1 MRKSLNIYKAT
12 DMLLSFTVGN
22 FRSFKESKTFSMKA
36 ASIQEHKDF
45 VREKNNAKLLPV
57 AAVYGANSS
66 GKSNLLS
73 AFKTMKN
80 VLLSS
85 VKTNP
90 TEKLNTD
97 TFKLDEEYPQ
107 KPTLFDAVFSTN
119 GITYRYGFEYTETSI
134 TGEWLY
140 TVNNNKEKNLF
151 IRNSEGIGVSKDFPE
166 GKDKEEATAENRLF
180 LSLVAQLNGKTS
192 LAVMKWFEDLRV
204 MSGAYDSDF
213 KKYSF
218 DYLFADDSKSQLA
231 QTFINSMD
239 LGFTSIRKADTEDDR
254 KETLYSENRPKTGL
268 EAIFDLNWKDLF
280 STKIQTG
287 HKVLRKDG
295 SFTEAFFSNDE
306 MESEGTKKI
315 INMSGPIVD
324 SLINGGIIVVDEF
337 DAKLHPLLTKKIID
351 LFNSPETNPYNAQ
364 LIFATHDTNLLSNK
378 IFRRDQIWF
387 AEKNREDEST
397 DIYPLSEIKE
407 QNGDKIRNDRIYEKD
422 YINGKY
428 GAIPY
433 LRG

>member
-1 MRKSLNIYKAT
+1 
-12 DMLLSFTVGN
+12 MLLSFTVGN

-45 VREKNNAKLLPV
+45 VRESNNTKLLPV

-73 AFKTMKN
+73 ALKTMKN
-80 VLLSS
+80 TLLSS

-90 TEKLNTD
+90 TEKLKTD

-107 KPTLFDAVFSTN
+107 KPTLFDVVFSTN
-119 GITYRYGFEYTETSI
+119 GTTYRYGFEYTETSI

-140 TVNNNKEKNLF
+140 TVNNDREKNLF
-151 IRNSEGIGVSKDFPE
+151 IRNSEGIGISKDFPE

-204 MSGAYDSDF
+204 MSGARDSDF
-213 KKYSF
+213 RKYSF
-218 DYLFADDSKSQLA
+218 DYLFADNPQSQLA
-231 QTFINSMD
+231 QTFVNSMD
-239 LGFTSIRKADTEDDR
+239 LGFTSLRKDESKEKEYDLSNTNNKNILDR
-254 KETLYSENRPKTGL
+254 VL
-268 EAIFDLNWKDLF
+268 EKYMLNWPAL
-280 STKIQTG
+280 KIQTG
-287 HKVLRKDG
+287 HKVLLKDG
-295 SFTEAFFSNDE
+295 SFTEAFFPNDE

-315 INMSGPIVD
+315 INMSGPIAD
-324 SLINGGIIVVDEF
+324 TLLNGGIIVIDEL
-337 DAKLHPLLTKKIID
+337 DAKLHPLLTKKIIGI
-351 LFNSPETNPYNAQ
+351 FNSPKTNLYNAQ

>member
-1 MRKSLNIYKAT
+1 
-12 DMLLSFTVGN
+12 
-22 FRSFKESKTFSMKA
+22 MKA

-45 VREKNNAKLLPV
+45 VRESNNTKLLPV

-73 AFKTMKN
+73 ALRMMKD

-90 TEKLNTD
+90 TEKLKTD
-97 TFKLDEEYPQ
+97 TFKLDEEHPQ
-107 KPTLFDAVFSTN
+107 KPTLFDIVFSTN

-140 TVNNNKEKNLF
+140 TVNNDREKNLF

-204 MSGAYDSDF
+204 MSGARDSDF
-213 KKYSF
+213 RKYSF
-218 DYLFADDSKSQLA
+218 DYLFADNPKAELA
-231 QTFINSMD
+231 QTFISAMD
-239 LGFTSIRKADTEDDR
+239 LGFTSLRKADTEDEKND
-254 KETLYSENRPKTGL
+254 LLNSEGKPKTGF
-268 EAIFDLNWKDLF
+268 EAIFNLGWSLF
-280 STKIQTG
+280 PPKIQTG
-287 HKVLRKDG
+287 HKVLHKDG
-295 SFTEAFFSNDE
+295 TFTEAFFSNDE

-315 INMSGPIVD
+315 INMSGPIAD
-324 SLINGGIIVVDEF
+324 TLLNGGIIVIDEL
-337 DAKLHPLLTKKIID
+337 DAKLHPLLTKKIIGI
-351 LFNSPETNPYNAQ
+351 FNSPKTNLYNAQ

>member
-1 MRKSLNIYKAT
+1 
-12 DMLLSFTVGN
+12 MLLSFTVGN
-22 FRSFKESKTFSMKA
+22 FRSFKENKTFSMKA
-36 ASIQEHKDF
+36 ASIQEHKEF
-45 VREKNNAKLLPV
+45 VRESEGSRLLPV

-73 AFKTMKN
+73 ALRMMKD

-90 TEKLNTD
+90 TEKLKTD
-97 TFKLDEEYPQ
+97 TFKLDEEHPQ
-107 KPTLFDAVFSTN
+107 KPTLFDIVFSTN

-140 TVNNNKEKNLF
+140 TVNNDREKNLF

-204 MSGAYDSDF
+204 MSGARDSDF
-213 KKYSF
+213 RKYSF
-218 DYLFADDSKSQLA
+218 DYLFADNPKAELA
-231 QTFINSMD
+231 QTFISAMD
-239 LGFTSIRKADTEDDR
+239 LGFTSLRKADTEDEKND
-254 KETLYSENRPKTGL
+254 LLNSEGKPKTGF
-268 EAIFDLNWKDLF
+268 EAIFNLGWSLF
-280 STKIQTG
+280 PPKIQTG
-287 HKVLRKDG
+287 HKVLHKDG
-295 SFTEAFFSNDE
+295 TFTEAFFSNDE

-315 INMSGPIVD
+315 INMSGPIAD
-324 SLINGGIIVVDEF
+324 TLLNGGIIVIDEL
-337 DAKLHPLLTKKIID
+337 DAKLHPLLTKKIIGI
-351 LFNSPETNPYNAQ
+351 FNSPKTNLYNAQ

>member
-1 MRKSLNIYKAT
+1 MF
-12 DMLLSFTVGN
+12 LSFTVGN

-45 VREKNNAKLLPV
+45 VRESNNAKLLPV

-97 TFKLDEEYPQ
+97 TFKLDEEFLQ

-119 GITYRYGFEYTETSI
+119 GVTYRYGFEYTETSI

-204 MSGAYDSDF
+204 ISGVYDSSF
-213 KKYSF
+213 KDYSF
-218 DYLFADDSKSQLA
+218 NYLFADSPKSQIA
-231 QTFINSMD
+231 QSFINSMD
-239 LGFTSIRKADTEDDR
+239 LGFTSLR
-254 KETLYSENRPKTGL
+254 KEESKKNDYDFSDLGNKPALNRVL
-268 EAIFDLNWKDLF
+268 EKYMINWTEL
-280 STKIQTG
+280 KIQTG

>member
-1 MRKSLNIYKAT
+1 
-12 DMLLSFTVGN
+12 MLLSFTVGN

-45 VREKNNAKLLPV
+45 VRESNNAKLLPV

-73 AFKTMKN
+73 ALKTMKN

-90 TEKLNTD
+90 TEKLKTD
-97 TFKLDEEYPQ
+97 TFKLDEEYTQ
-107 KPTLFDAVFSTN
+107 KPTLFDVVFSTN
-119 GITYRYGFEYTETSI
+119 GTTYRYGFEYTETSI

-140 TVNNNKEKNLF
+140 TVNNDREKNLF
-151 IRNSEGIGVSKDFPE
+151 IRNSEGIGVTKDFPE

-192 LAVMKWFEDLRV
+192 LAVMKWFEDLRII
-204 MSGAYDSDF
+204 SGVYDSSF
-213 KKYSF
+213 KDYSF
-218 DYLFADDSKSQLA
+218 KYLFADNPQSQLA
-231 QTFINSMD
+231 QTFVNSMD
-239 LGFTSIRKADTEDDR
+239 LGFTSLRKDESKEKEYDLSNTNNKNILDR
-254 KETLYSENRPKTGL
+254 VFEKYM
-268 EAIFDLNWKDLF
+268 LNWPAL
-280 STKIQTG
+280 KIQTG
-287 HKVLRKDG
+287 HKVLLKDG
-295 SFTEAFFSNDE
+295 SFTEAFFPNDD

-324 SLINGGIIVVDEF
+324 SIINGGIIVVDEF
-337 DAKLHPLLTKKIID
+337 DAKLHHLLTKKIID
-351 LFNSPETNPYNAQ
+351 IFNSPKTNPYNAQ

-407 QNGDKIRNDRIYEKD
+407 QNGDKIRNDRVYEKD

>member
-1 MRKSLNIYKAT
+1 
-12 DMLLSFTVGN
+12 MLLSFTVGN

-45 VREKNNAKLLPV
+45 VRESNNTKLLPV

-73 AFKTMKN
+73 ALKTMKN
-80 VLLSS
+80 TLLSS

-90 TEKLNTD
+90 TEKLKTD

-107 KPTLFDAVFSTN
+107 KPTLFDVVFSTN
-119 GITYRYGFEYTETSI
+119 GTTYRYGFEYTETSI

-140 TVNNNKEKNLF
+140 TLNNDREKNLF
-151 IRNSEGIGVSKDFPE
+151 IRNSEGIGVTKDFPE

-180 LSLVAQLNGKTS
+180 LSLVAQLNGKTA
-192 LAVMKWFEDLRV
+192 LAVMKWFEDLRII
-204 MSGAYDSDF
+204 SGVYDSSF
-213 KKYSF
+213 KDYSF
-218 DYLFADDSKSQLA
+218 KYLFADNPQSQLA
-231 QTFINSMD
+231 QTFVNSMD
-239 LGFTSIRKADTEDDR
+239 LGFTSLRKDESKEKEYDLSNTNNKNILDR
-254 KETLYSENRPKTGL
+254 VFEKYM
-268 EAIFDLNWKDLF
+268 LNWPAL
-280 STKIQTG
+280 KIQTG
-287 HKVLRKDG
+287 HKVLLKDG
-295 SFTEAFFSNDE
+295 SFTEAFFPNDE

-324 SLINGGIIVVDEF
+324 SIINGGIIVVDEF

-351 LFNSPETNPYNAQ
+351 IFNSPETNPYNAQ

-407 QNGDKIRNDRIYEKD
+407 QNGDKIRNDRVYEKD

>member
-1 MRKSLNIYKAT
+1 
-12 DMLLSFTVGN
+12 MLLSFTVGN

-45 VREKNNAKLLPV
+45 VRESNNTKLLPV

-73 AFKTMKN
+73 ALKTMKN
-80 VLLSS
+80 TLLSS

-90 TEKLNTD
+90 TEKLKTD
-97 TFKLDEEYPQ
+97 TFKLDEEHPQ
-107 KPTLFDAVFSTN
+107 KPTLFDIVFSTN

-140 TVNNNKEKNLF
+140 TVNNDREKNLF

-192 LAVMKWFEDLRV
+192 LAVMKWFEDLRII
-204 MSGAYDSDF
+204 SGVYDS
-213 KKYSF
+213 SF
-218 DYLFADDSKSQLA
+218 ISFSINYLLRGDSNSEKA
-231 QTFINSMD
+231 KEFIKTMD
-239 LGFTSIRKADTEDDR
+239 LGFTKLEKAETNLEDFSLSIANTDPDNSDFVRAFIK
-254 KETLYSENRPKTGL
+254 GL
-268 EAIFDLNWKDLF
+268 IPNEINNK
-280 STKIQTG
+280 KIPNLKSV
-287 HKVLRKDG
+287 HKVQKKDG
-295 SFTEAFFSNDE
+295 TFKEETFIINE

-324 SLINGGIIVVDEF
+324 SLLNGGILVVDEF

-351 LFNSPETNPYNAQ
+351 TFNSPETNPYNAQ

-407 QNGDKIRNDRIYEKD
+407 QNGDKIRNDRVYEKD

>member
-1 MRKSLNIYKAT
+1 
-12 DMLLSFTVGN
+12 MLLSFTVGN
-22 FRSFKESKTFSMKA
+22 FRSFKGSKTFSMKA

-45 VREKNNAKLLPV
+45 VRESNNTKLLPV

-73 AFKTMKN
+73 ALKTMKN
-80 VLLSS
+80 TLLSS

-90 TEKLNTD
+90 TEKLKTD

-107 KPTLFDAVFSTN
+107 KPTLFDVVFSTN
-119 GITYRYGFEYTETSI
+119 GTTYRYGFEYTETSI

-140 TVNNNKEKNLF
+140 TLNNDREKNLF
-151 IRNSEGIGVSKDFPE
+151 IRNSEGIGVTKDFPE

-180 LSLVAQLNGKTS
+180 LSLVAQLNGKTA
-192 LAVMKWFEDLRV
+192 LAVMKWFEDLRII
-204 MSGAYDSDF
+204 SGVYDSSF
-213 KKYSF
+213 KDYSF
-218 DYLFADDSKSQLA
+218 KYLFADNPQSQLA
-231 QTFINSMD
+231 QTFVNSMD
-239 LGFTSIRKADTEDDR
+239 LGFTSLRKDESKEKEYDLSNTNNKNILDR
-254 KETLYSENRPKTGL
+254 VFEKYM
-268 EAIFDLNWKDLF
+268 LNWPAL
-280 STKIQTG
+280 KIQTG
-287 HKVLRKDG
+287 HKVLLEDG
-295 SFTEAFFSNDE
+295 SFTEAFFPNDE

-315 INMSGPIVD
+315 INMSGPIAD
-324 SLINGGIIVVDEF
+324 TLLNGGIIVIDEL
-337 DAKLHPLLTKKIID
+337 DAKLHPLLTKKIIGI
-351 LFNSPETNPYNAQ
+351 FNSPKTNLYNAQ

>member
-1 MRKSLNIYKAT
+1 
-12 DMLLSFTVGN
+12 MLLSFTVGN

-45 VREKNNAKLLPV
+45 VRESNNAKLLPV

-73 AFKTMKN
+73 ALKTMKN

-90 TEKLNTD
+90 TEKLKTD
-97 TFKLDEEYPQ
+97 TFKLDEEYTQ
-107 KPTLFDAVFSTN
+107 KPTLFDVVFSTN
-119 GITYRYGFEYTETSI
+119 GTTYRYGFEYTETSI

-140 TVNNNKEKNLF
+140 TVNNDREKNLF
-151 IRNSEGIGVSKDFPE
+151 IRNSEGIGVTKDFPE

-192 LAVMKWFEDLRV
+192 LAVMKWFEDLRII
-204 MSGAYDSDF
+204 SGVYDSSF
-213 KKYSF
+213 KDYSF
-218 DYLFADDSKSQLA
+218 KYLFADNPQSQLA
-231 QTFINSMD
+231 QTFVNSMD
-239 LGFTSIRKADTEDDR
+239 LGFTSLRKDESKEKEYDLSNTNNKNILDR
-254 KETLYSENRPKTGL
+254 VFEKYM
-268 EAIFDLNWKDLF
+268 LNWPAL
-280 STKIQTG
+280 KIQTG
-287 HKVLRKDG
+287 HKVLLKDG
-295 SFTEAFFSNDE
+295 SFTEAFFPNDD

-324 SLINGGIIVVDEF
+324 SIINGGIIVVDEF
-337 DAKLHPLLTKKIID
+337 DAKLHHLLTKKIID
-351 LFNSPETNPYNAQ
+351 IFNSPKTNPYNAQ

>member
-1 MRKSLNIYKAT
+1 
-12 DMLLSFTVGN
+12 MLLSFTVGN

-45 VREKNNAKLLPV
+45 VRESNNTKLLPV

-73 AFKTMKN
+73 ALRMMKD

-90 TEKLNTD
+90 TEKLKTD
-97 TFKLDEEYPQ
+97 TFKLDEEHPQ
-107 KPTLFDAVFSTN
+107 KPTLFDIIFSTN

-140 TVNNNKEKNLF
+140 TVNNDREKNLF

-204 MSGAYDSDF
+204 MSGARDSDF
-213 KKYSF
+213 RKYSF
-218 DYLFADDSKSQLA
+218 DYLFADNPKAELA
-231 QTFINSMD
+231 QTFISAMD
-239 LGFTSIRKADTEDDR
+239 LGFTSLRKDESKEKEYDLSNTNNKNILDR
-254 KETLYSENRPKTGL
+254 VFEKYM
-268 EAIFDLNWKDLF
+268 LNWPAL
-280 STKIQTG
+280 KIQTG

-295 SFTEAFFSNDE
+295 SFTEAFFPNDE

-315 INMSGPIVD
+315 INMSGPIAD
-324 SLINGGIIVVDEF
+324 TLLNGGIIVIDEL
-337 DAKLHPLLTKKIID
+337 DAKLHPLLTKKIIGI
-351 LFNSPETNPYNAQ
+351 FNSPKTNLYNAQ

>member
-1 MRKSLNIYKAT
+1 
-12 DMLLSFTVGN
+12 MLLSFTVGN

-45 VREKNNAKLLPV
+45 VRESNNTKLLPV

-73 AFKTMKN
+73 ALRMMKD

-90 TEKLNTD
+90 TEKLKTD
-97 TFKLDEEYPQ
+97 TFKLDEEHPQ
-107 KPTLFDAVFSTN
+107 KPTLFDIVFSTN

-140 TVNNNKEKNLF
+140 TVNNDREKNLF

-192 LAVMKWFEDLRV
+192 LAVMKWFEDLRII
-204 MSGAYDSDF
+204 SGVYDSSF
-213 KKYSF
+213 KDYSF
-218 DYLFADDSKSQLA
+218 KYLFADNPQSQLA
-231 QTFINSMD
+231 QTFVNSMD
-239 LGFTSIRKADTEDDR
+239 LGFTSLRKDESKEKEYDLSNTNNNNILDR
-254 KETLYSENRPKTGL
+254 VFEKYM
-268 EAIFDLNWKDLF
+268 LNWPAL
-280 STKIQTG
+280 KIQTG
-287 HKVLRKDG
+287 HKVLHKDG
-295 SFTEAFFSNDE
+295 TFTEAFFSNDE

-315 INMSGPIVD
+315 INMSGPIAD
-324 SLINGGIIVVDEF
+324 TLLNGGIIVIDEL
-337 DAKLHPLLTKKIID
+337 DAKLHPLLTKKIIGI
-351 LFNSPETNPYNAQ
+351 FNSPKTNLYNAQ

>member
-1 MRKSLNIYKAT
+1 
-12 DMLLSFTVGN
+12 MLLSFTVGN

-45 VREKNNAKLLPV
+45 VRESNNAKLLPV

-73 AFKTMKN
+73 ALKTMKN

-90 TEKLNTD
+90 TEKLKTD
-97 TFKLDEEYPQ
+97 TFKLDEEYTQ
-107 KPTLFDAVFSTN
+107 KPTLFDVVFSTN
-119 GITYRYGFEYTETSI
+119 GTTYRYGFEYTETSI

-140 TVNNNKEKNLF
+140 TVNNDREKNLF
-151 IRNSEGIGVSKDFPE
+151 IRNSEGIGVTKDFPE

-180 LSLVAQLNGKTS
+180 LSLVAQLNGKTA
-192 LAVMKWFEDLRV
+192 LAVMKWFEDLRII
-204 MSGAYDSDF
+204 SGVYDSSF
-213 KKYSF
+213 KDYSF
-218 DYLFADDSKSQLA
+218 KYLFADNPQSQLA
-231 QTFINSMD
+231 QTFVNSMD
-239 LGFTSIRKADTEDDR
+239 LGFTSLRKDESKEKEYDLSNTNNKNILDR
-254 KETLYSENRPKTGL
+254 VFEKYM
-268 EAIFDLNWKDLF
+268 LNWPAL
-280 STKIQTG
+280 KIQTG
-287 HKVLRKDG
+287 HKVLLKDG
-295 SFTEAFFSNDE
+295 SFTEAFFPNDE

-324 SLINGGIIVVDEF
+324 SIINGGIIVVDEF
-337 DAKLHPLLTKKIID
+337 DAKLHHLLTKKIID
-351 LFNSPETNPYNAQ
+351 IFNSPKTNPYNAQ

-407 QNGDKIRNDRIYEKD
+407 QNGDKIRNDRVYEKD

>member
-1 MRKSLNIYKAT
+1 
-12 DMLLSFTVGN
+12 MLLSFTVEN

-36 ASIQEHKDF
+36 ASIQEHKEF
-45 VREKNNAKLLPV
+45 VRESEGSKLLPV

-73 AFKTMKN
+73 ALKTMKN
-80 VLLSS
+80 TLLSS

-90 TEKLNTD
+90 TEKLKTD

-107 KPTLFDAVFSTN
+107 KPTLFDVVFSTN
-119 GITYRYGFEYTETSI
+119 GTTYRYGFEYTETSI

-140 TVNNNKEKNLF
+140 TVNNDREKNLF
-151 IRNSEGIGVSKDFPE
+151 IRNSEGIGISKDFPE

-192 LAVMKWFEDLRV
+192 LAVMKWFEDLRII
-204 MSGAYDSDF
+204 SGVYDSSF
-213 KKYSF
+213 KDYSF
-218 DYLFADDSKSQLA
+218 KYLFADNPQSQLA
-231 QTFINSMD
+231 QTFVNSMD
-239 LGFTSIRKADTEDDR
+239 LGFTSLRKDESKEKEYDLSNTNNKNILDR
-254 KETLYSENRPKTGL
+254 VFEKYM
-268 EAIFDLNWKDLF
+268 LNWPAL
-280 STKIQTG
+280 KIQTG
-287 HKVLRKDG
+287 HKVLLKDG
-295 SFTEAFFSNDE
+295 SFTEAFFPNDE

-324 SLINGGIIVVDEF
+324 SIINGGIIVVDEF

-351 LFNSPETNPYNAQ
+351 IFNSPETNPYNAQ

-407 QNGDKIRNDRIYEKD
+407 QNGDKIRNDRVYEKD

>member
-1 MRKSLNIYKAT
+1 
-12 DMLLSFTVGN
+12 MLLSFTVGN

-45 VREKNNAKLLPV
+45 VRESNNTKLLPV

-73 AFKTMKN
+73 ALKTMKN
-80 VLLSS
+80 TLLSS

-90 TEKLNTD
+90 TEKLKTD

-107 KPTLFDAVFSTN
+107 KPTLFDVVFSTN
-119 GITYRYGFEYTETSI
+119 GTTYRYGFEYTETTI

-140 TVNNNKEKNLF
+140 TVNNDREKNLF
-151 IRNSEGIGVSKDFPE
+151 IRNSEGIGISKDFPE

-192 LAVMKWFEDLRV
+192 LAVMKWFEDLRII
-204 MSGAYDSDF
+204 SGVYDSSF
-213 KKYSF
+213 KDYSF
-218 DYLFADDSKSQLA
+218 KYLFADNPQSQLA
-231 QTFINSMD
+231 QTFVNSMD
-239 LGFTSIRKADTEDDR
+239 LGFTSLRKDESKEKEYDLSNTNNKNILDR
-254 KETLYSENRPKTGL
+254 VFEKYM
-268 EAIFDLNWKDLF
+268 LNWPAL
-280 STKIQTG
+280 KIQTG
-287 HKVLRKDG
+287 HKVLLKDG
-295 SFTEAFFSNDE
+295 SFTEAFFPNDE

-324 SLINGGIIVVDEF
+324 SIINGGIIVVDEF

-351 LFNSPETNPYNAQ
+351 IFNSPETNPYNAQ

-407 QNGDKIRNDRIYEKD
+407 QNGDKIRNDRVYEKD

>member
-1 MRKSLNIYKAT
+1 
-12 DMLLSFTVGN
+12 MLLSFTVGN
-22 FRSFKESKTFSMKA
+22 FRSFKENKTFSMKA

-45 VREKNNAKLLPV
+45 VRESEGSRLLPV
-57 AAVYGANSS
+57 AAIYGANSS

-73 AFKTMKN
+73 ALRMMKD

-90 TEKLNTD
+90 TEKLKTD
-97 TFKLDEEYPQ
+97 TFKLDEEHPQ
-107 KPTLFDAVFSTN
+107 KPTLFDIVFSTN

-140 TVNNNKEKNLF
+140 TVNNDRDKNLF
-151 IRNSEGIGVSKDFPE
+151 IRNSEGIGISKDFPE

-204 MSGAYDSDF
+204 MSGARDSDF
-213 KKYSF
+213 RKYSF
-218 DYLFADDSKSQLA
+218 DYLFADNPKAELA
-231 QTFINSMD
+231 QTFISAMD
-239 LGFTSIRKADTEDDR
+239 LGFTSLRKADTEDEKND
-254 KETLYSENRPKTGL
+254 LLNSEGKPKTGF
-268 EAIFDLNWKDLF
+268 EAIFNLGWSLF
-280 STKIQTG
+280 PPKIQTG
-287 HKVLRKDG
+287 HKVLHKDG
-295 SFTEAFFSNDE
+295 SFTEAFFPNDE

-315 INMSGPIVD
+315 INMSGPIAD
-324 SLINGGIIVVDEF
+324 TLLNGGIIVIDEL
-337 DAKLHPLLTKKIID
+337 DAKLHPLLTKKIIGI
-351 LFNSPETNPYNAQ
+351 FNSPKTNLYNAQ

-407 QNGDKIRNDRIYEKD
+407 QNGDKIRNDRVYEKD

>member
-1 MRKSLNIYKAT
+1 
-12 DMLLSFTVGN
+12 MLLSFTVGN
-22 FRSFKESKTFSMKA
+22 FRSFKGSKTFSMKA

-45 VREKNNAKLLPV
+45 VRESNNTKLLPV

-73 AFKTMKN
+73 ALKTMKN
-80 VLLSS
+80 TLLSS

-90 TEKLNTD
+90 TEKLKTD

-107 KPTLFDAVFSTN
+107 KPTLFDVVFSTN
-119 GITYRYGFEYTETSI
+119 GTTYRYGFEYTETSI

-140 TVNNNKEKNLF
+140 TLNNDREKNLF
-151 IRNSEGIGVSKDFPE
+151 IRNSEGIGVTKDFPE

-180 LSLVAQLNGKTS
+180 LSLVAQLNGKTA
-192 LAVMKWFEDLRV
+192 LAVMKWFEDLRII
-204 MSGAYDSDF
+204 SGVYDSSF
-213 KKYSF
+213 KDYSF
-218 DYLFADDSKSQLA
+218 KYLFADNPQSQLA
-231 QTFINSMD
+231 QTFVNSMD
-239 LGFTSIRKADTEDDR
+239 LGFTSLRKDESKEKEYDLSNTNNKNILDR
-254 KETLYSENRPKTGL
+254 VFEKYM
-268 EAIFDLNWKDLF
+268 FNWPAL
-280 STKIQTG
+280 KIQTG
-287 HKVLRKDG
+287 HKVLLKDG
-295 SFTEAFFSNDE
+295 SFTEAFFPNDE

-324 SLINGGIIVVDEF
+324 SIINGGIIVVDEF

-351 LFNSPETNPYNAQ
+351 IFNSPETNPYNAQ

-407 QNGDKIRNDRIYEKD
+407 QNGDKIRNDRVYEKD

>member
-1 MRKSLNIYKAT
+1 
-12 DMLLSFTVGN
+12 MLLSFTVGN

-45 VREKNNAKLLPV
+45 VRESNNAKLLPV

-73 AFKTMKN
+73 ALKTMKT

-90 TEKLNTD
+90 TEKLKTD
-97 TFKLDEEYPQ
+97 TFKLDEEYTQ
-107 KPTLFDAVFSTN
+107 KPTLFDVVFSTN
-119 GITYRYGFEYTETSI
+119 GTTYRYGFEYTETSI

-140 TVNNNKEKNLF
+140 TVNNDREKNLF
-151 IRNSEGIGVSKDFPE
+151 IRNSEGIGVTKDFPE

-192 LAVMKWFEDLRV
+192 LAVMKWFEDLRII
-204 MSGAYDSDF
+204 SGVYDSSF
-213 KKYSF
+213 KDYSF
-218 DYLFADDSKSQLA
+218 KYLFADNPQSQLA
-231 QTFINSMD
+231 QTFVNSMD
-239 LGFTSIRKADTEDDR
+239 LGFTSLRKDESKEKEYDLSNTNNKNILDR
-254 KETLYSENRPKTGL
+254 VFEKYM
-268 EAIFDLNWKDLF
+268 LNWPAL
-280 STKIQTG
+280 KIQTG

-295 SFTEAFFSNDE
+295 SFTEAFFPNDE

-324 SLINGGIIVVDEF
+324 SIINGGIIVVDEF

-351 LFNSPETNPYNAQ
+351 IFNSPETNPYNAQ

-387 AEKNREDEST
+387 AEKNREEEST

-407 QNGDKIRNDRIYEKD
+407 QNGDKIRNDRVYEKD